1 MVKTMACNVR
11 VKPLAV
17 SGQQQTSFAGGM
29 FLLPARS
36 RLHVGFCSELYI
48 VLEEQLARWPYLHN
62 LSCLCSRNSQRRPK

>member
-1 MVKTMACNVR
+1 MVKTMACNACM
-11 VKPLAV
+11 KPLAV

-48 VLEEQLARWPYLHN
+48 VLEEQLAR
-62 LSCLCSRNSQRRPK
+62 